1 MGRRE
6 IHLIRCSHGSN
17 EYWIDL
23 IDDYGNGMDD
33 FVYISWYF

>member
-6 IHLIRCSHGSN
+6 IHLIQCIHSSN

-23 IDDYGNGMDD
+23 IDDYGNRMDD